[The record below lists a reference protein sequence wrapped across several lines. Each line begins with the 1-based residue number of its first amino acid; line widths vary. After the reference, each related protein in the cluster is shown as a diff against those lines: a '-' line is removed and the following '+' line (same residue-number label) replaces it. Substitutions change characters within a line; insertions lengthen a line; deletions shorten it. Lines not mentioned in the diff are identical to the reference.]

1 MLVRFIV
8 ISQNSDTDES
18 NPMARHENRT
28 LVAIIVAVLLVLGF
42 LLYRSQR
49 PDRLDVDPH
58 ARREIEKAKRR

>member
-1 MLVRFIV
+1 MK
-8 ISQNSDTDES
+8 T
-18 NPMARHENRT
+18 T